1 MMNRMQRAALLSG
14 AAMLVALPSLAHTQ
28 YLKPNIFTTPQRDH
42 VTVEGSFTE
51 ELFTPDI
58 AMKAD
63 DYHVVTPA
71 GARTK
76 IANVI
81 YLKDLAVFEADL
93 PENGTYRFS
102 SGERP
107 GATRKMALVDG
118 KWQPLRDPKEAP
130 AGARVA
136 DAQSFTR
143 ADVYVTKGPANDT
156 ALKPTGS
163 GLEFVPL
170 VNPSRLD
177 EGASFPVQ
185 VLYEGKPLAGVEV
198 SLQGGG
204 SEHGHNEKGEDV
216 HETLGKAT
224 TDKDGKV
231 SLALKEHGTYL
242 ILARH
247 RVEWKEGPV
256 AVKSHSV
263 TLTFQVED

>member
-1 MMNRMQRAALLSG
+1 MPRAWTLALLSG
-14 AAMLVALPSLAHTQ
+14 AALLAALPASAHTQ

-71 GARTK
+71 GAKIK
-76 IANVI
+76 IANIV

-102 SGERP
+102 TGERG
-107 GATRKMALVDG
+107 GATRKMALIDG
-118 KWQPLRDPKEAP
+118 KWTPLRDPKEAP

-143 ADVYVTKGPANDT
+143 ADVYVTKGPASDA

-163 GLEFVPL
+163 GLEIVPL

-177 EGASFPVQ
+177 EGGTFPVQ
-185 VLYEGKPLAGVEV
+185 VLFDGKPLAGTEI
-198 SLQGGG
+198 SLHGGG
-204 SEHGHNEKGEDV
+204 EHGHDEQGNHDAG
-216 HETLGKAT
+216 LGSFT
-224 TDKDGKV
+224 TDKEGKA
-231 SLALKEHGTYL
+231 SIPTKEHGTYL
-242 ILARH
+242 ILTRH
-247 RVEWKEGPV
+247 RVEWKDGPV

-263 TLTFQVED
+263 SLTFQVEG